1 MTLRTKLL
9 NSASCIE
16 WELLRVFVLKDW
28 ICNALVIF
36 LPGGSIPGRSGDFT
50 FTHEKSFVYFPT
62 TQARIKTKVPG
73 YGALQI
79 KDLIFFI
86 LFSWAS
92 SFDNHF
98 VHGNS
103 MADNVLSKIVKF
115 VKFYFFLGVGI
126 YNLSTIIKHIRHTY

>member
-1 MTLRTKLL
+1 MFIMKLTFF
-9 NSASCIE
+9 SY
-16 WELLRVFVLKDW
+16 
-28 ICNALVIF
+28 ALVIF
-36 LPGGSIPGRSGDFT
+36 WPGGSIPGRSGDVT
-50 FTHEKSFVYFPT
+50 FTHEKSLVYFPT
-62 TQARIKTKVPG
+62 TRARIKTKVPG

-115 VKFYFFLGVGI
+115 VKFYFFLGVGK
-126 YNLSTIIKHIRHTY
+126 YNYRCAIRFYFYFL